1 MNTIKFAPYNEF
13 VTEQHQVERGYLKRL
28 EMGDFKG
35 KVYQPCNLDVLV
47 INACQNHCFFCIKKN
62 YFGDVT
68 QNTFLESLETA
79 VTRLI
84 EKGITLEATITG
96 GEPTLRV
103 PRLVKTIQ
111 LLHSLGVKE
120 RTVSTTG
127 VGLLDE
133 YEGRPVIQHLID
145 NGYTHNVSISV
156 MHPNYAINNVLMGH
170 PQSSMVD
177 NLTRDQL
184 QRIARYCNTYGVE
197 LRTSTNLIGNYRG
210 FHGISS
216 LDEIIDFVSQQ
227 KQIGIYSCLFREL
240 VGNSSVITNCKV
252 SIKPIQDEIDKDKRF
267 EYVKTIDGMFYN
279 IKLYIYTDAD
289 GKQYAVKCYQDT
301 IVPVTYSRLSFVN
314 GILRAGFDGPELYN
328 HTKENPNECY

>member
-62 YFGDVT
+62 YFGDVIEDT
-68 QNTFLESLETA
+68 LLKSLETA

-84 EKGITLEATITG
+84 EKGIELEATITG

-103 PRLVKTIQ
+103 HRLVKTIQ
-111 LLHSLGVKE
+111 LLHRLGVKE

-156 MHPNYAINNVLMGH
+156 MHPDHAINNILMGH
-170 PQSSMVD
+170 PQESTVD

-197 LRTSTNLIGNYRG
+197 LRTSTNLIGSYRG
-210 FHGISS
+210 YRGISS
-216 LDEIIDFVSQQ
+216 LGEIIDFVSQQ

-240 VGNSSVITNCKV
+240 VGKFPGNWMVP
-252 SIKPIQDEIDKDKRF
+252 IKPLQDEIAKDKRF
-267 EYVKTIDGMFYN
+267 EYVKTIEGMFYD

-328 HTKENPNECY
+328 HRKENPNDLF

>member
-62 YFGDVT
+62 YFGDVIEDT
-68 QNTFLESLETA
+68 LLKSLETA

-111 LLHSLGVKE
+111 LLHRLGVKE

-156 MHPNYAINNVLMGH
+156 MHPDHAINNVLMGH
-170 PQSSMVD
+170 PQESTVD

-197 LRTSTNLIGNYRG
+197 LRTSTNLIGSYRG
-210 FHGISS
+210 YRGIST
-216 LDEIIDFVSQQ
+216 LGEIIDFVSQQ

-240 VGNSSVITNCKV
+240 VGKFPGNWMVP
-252 SIKPIQDEIDKDKRF
+252 IKPLQDEIAKDKRF
-267 EYVKTIDGMFYN
+267 EYVKTIEGMFYD
-279 IKLYIYTDAD
+279 IKMYIYTDAD
-289 GKQYAVKCYQDT
+289 CKQYVVKCYQDT

-328 HTKENPNECY
+328 YIKENPNDLF